1 MNTILIEEEE
11 KEEII
16 LAMMNVI
23 AGKIPDEE
31 AKRAGLVDC
40 HAYALLDL
48 RKLDVSFYITYF
60 LINNWG
66 RYDNANVEY

>member
-1 MNTILIEEEE
+1 
-11 KEEII
+11 
-16 LAMMNVI
+16 MMKVI

-48 RKLDVSFYITYF
+48 RKLDVSFYIPYF
-60 LINNWG
+60 LINN
-66 RYDNANVEY
+66 REI